1 MQSLAED
8 NVRQGLESVE
18 TRFDREKS
26 RAHSN
31 NASWPGFFFPLA
43 DPSAIGPL
51 PLSMNGTDFSGMSLE
66 LDKRDNPFD
75 DALEQLV
82 VLLEAALDEL
92 PDTARPELTLPDPDA
107 TNPGSAWFTIRCV
120 YERPNCGPRS
130 PTLVSAPSEAFE
142 MASFFDPQAPARA
155 ARIPMPFDISPGG
168 LRKFNKS
175 ATLAVSD
182 MLCAQIKR
190 IRKLTLGDLVLS
202 VLPWPFHKDLPSV
215 GPAGS

>member
-1 MQSLAED
+1 
-8 NVRQGLESVE
+8 
-18 TRFDREKS
+18 
-26 RAHSN
+26 
-31 NASWPGFFFPLA
+31 
-43 DPSAIGPL
+43 
-51 PLSMNGTDFSGMSLE
+51 
-66 LDKRDNPFD
+66 
-75 DALEQLV
+75 
-82 VLLEAALDEL
+82 
-92 PDTARPELTLPDPDA
+92 
-107 TNPGSAWFTIRCV
+107 
-120 YERPNCGPRS
+120 
-130 PTLVSAPSEAFE
+130 

-215 GPAGS
+215 GPAGSCKDGGGNPFGMFCSLSIPIVTLCALILLIIMVSLFDLFFRWLPYLFLCLPIPGLKGKKS